1 MNQFFAPSKFI
12 ITLDKSAKNIV
23 SPTWNDGNNSKF
35 ELDMPERLILMANH
49 QGMQFFKFIFLK
61 RNWDADRN
69 VLTKTMDRLADSKEP
84 LWLLIFPE
92 GTVVSK
98 SARNKSKSY
107 SEKNGLRDLEHL
119 LLPRST
125 GLHFCTKALRKS
137 VDYIYDLTIG
147 FEGISV
153 GQFPE
158 DIYTLRGMYI
168 LGKYPRSVH
177 IHIRKF
183 LISEIPEEEEKFTEW
198 LRQRWV
204 EKDALMSEFYAKGKF
219 PSFESS
225 SPPKV
230 VPLKLNS
237 IFELANMWYFMIMFV
252 WMFYNVPYF
261 SNILFDKFSKFSL
274 NMM

>member
-1 MNQFFAPSKFI
+1 
-12 ITLDKSAKNIV
+12 
-23 SPTWNDGNNSKF
+23 
-35 ELDMPERLILMANH
+35 
-49 QGMQFFKFIFLK
+49 MQFFKFIFLK
-61 RNWDADRN
+61 RSWDADKN
-69 VLTKTMDRLADSKEP
+69 VLTKTMNRLADSKEP

-98 SARNKSKSY
+98 SARQKSKCY
-107 SEKNGLRDLEHL
+107 SEKNGLSDHEHL

-137 VDYIYDLTIG
+137 VDYIYDFTIG
-147 FEGISV
+147 FEGISA
-153 GQFPE
+153 GEFPE
-158 DIYTLRGMYI
+158 DIYTLRGIY
-168 LGKYPRSVH
+168 LSGKYPRNVH

-198 LRQRWV
+198 LRQRWM
-204 EKDALMSEFYAKGKF
+204 EKDALMAEFYTKGKF

-225 SPPKV
+225 SPKII
-230 VPLKLNS
+230 PLKLNS

-252 WMFYNVPYF
+252 SMFYNVPYF
-261 SNILFDKFSKFSL
+261 TNILFDKFSKLYL